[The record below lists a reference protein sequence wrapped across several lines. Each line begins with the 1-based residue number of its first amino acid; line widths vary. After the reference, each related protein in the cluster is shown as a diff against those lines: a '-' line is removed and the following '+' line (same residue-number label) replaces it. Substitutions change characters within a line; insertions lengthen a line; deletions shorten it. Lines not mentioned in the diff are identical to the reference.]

1 MSISRITPTLKQ
13 TPATWVALTAAY
25 DSIEEKEPPP
35 PANFKGMHA
44 ADMAGILAR
53 VGFQEADRKTTEVM
67 RVLTMRAPN
76 KKFIVTLVEVTAP
89 QFFTSASIVM
99 DEEE

>member
-25 DSIEEKEPPP
+25 DSIEEREPPP

-67 RVLTMRAPN
+67 RVLTMRAPK

-89 QFFTSASIVM
+89 QFFTSASIVT